1 MAASSSTLVR
11 NEVLPETSRATT
23 ATAVYQRI
31 KDDILNGR
39 LAPGLKL
46 RIEFVSE
53 RYGTGSSPIRE
64 ALSRLSS
71 EGIVIRHEQRGFC
84 VAPISLDELR
94 EVTTTRCWLETIALR
109 ETLANPT
116 PQWEDALVLSYH
128 RLSRT
133 KRYLVD
139 TESTLNPDWE
149 EQHANF
155 HEALIANCG
164 SNLLRRYCRDLRD
177 QSYRYRVLAAPAKP
191 PGGEIEH
198 LPIFEAAIAKDVERA
213 VELLNSH
220 YRITQRVVEQ
230 HLSNLA

>member
-1 MAASSSTLVR
+1 MAAMTTLVR
-11 NEVLPETSRATT
+11 NGSSPEASRPTT

-31 KDDILNGR
+31 KDDILDGR

-53 RYGTGSSPIRE
+53 RYGAGSSPIRE

-94 EVTTTRCWLETIALR
+94 EVTTTRCWLESIALR

-116 PQWEDALVLSYH
+116 PQWEEALVLAYY
-128 RLSRT
+128 RLTRT
-133 KRYLVD
+133 KRFLGD
-139 TESTLNPDWE
+139 SEPSLNPAWE
-149 EQHANF
+149 EQHAAF

-164 SNLLRRYCRDLRD
+164 SSLLRRYCRDLRA

-198 LPIFEAAIAKDVERA
+198 QAIFDAAIGGDVEQA

-230 HLSNLA
+230 HLSGLA

>member
-1 MAASSSTLVR
+1 MASLSTTLDR
-11 NEVLPETSRATT
+11 NEALPEASRATT

-31 KDDILNGR
+31 KDDILDGN

-46 RIEFVSE
+46 RIEFVSA

-71 EGIVIRHEQRGFC
+71 EGIVVRHEQRGFC

-94 EVTTTRCWLETIALR
+94 EVTKTRCWLESIALR
-109 ETLANPT
+109 ETIAHPT
-116 PQWEDALVLSYH
+116 QQWEDALVVAYH

-133 KRYLVD
+133 NRFLV
-139 TESTLNPDWE
+139 EAGSTLNPEWE
-149 EQHANF
+149 DHHAVF

-164 SNLLRRYCRDLRD
+164 SNLLRRYCRDLRE
-177 QSYRYRVLAAPAKP
+177 QSYRYRMLAAPSKP

-198 LPIFEAAIAKDVERA
+198 EAIFEATIGRDADRA
-213 VELLNSH
+213 VELLNAH
-220 YRITQRVVEQ
+220 YRITQTIIEQ
-230 HLSNLA
+230 HLANLK